1 MSNFIHLFE
10 SDERDVNVQ
19 VPTDNVI
26 NSNEQF
32 DEILKSI
39 ANYEMDD
46 YFLTLNSLNNIIDKR
61 HIYEEKYDT

>member
-39 ANYEMDD
+39 ATYEMDD
-46 YFLTLNSLNNIIDKR
+46 YFLTLNNLNNIIDKR
-61 HIYEEKYDT
+61 YIYEEQYDI

>member
-19 VPTDNVI
+19 VPTDNVM
-26 NSNEQF
+26 NSDEQF

-39 ANYEMDD
+39 ATYEIDD

-61 HIYEEKYDT
+61 HLYEEQYDN